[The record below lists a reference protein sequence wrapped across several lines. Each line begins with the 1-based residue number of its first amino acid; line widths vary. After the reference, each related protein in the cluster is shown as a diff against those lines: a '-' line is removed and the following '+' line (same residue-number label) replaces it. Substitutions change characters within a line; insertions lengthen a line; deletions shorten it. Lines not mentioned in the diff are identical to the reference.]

1 MKKDSNELDKKRGE
15 QNKKFMWKQIFE
27 EIMIRLKNEPK
38 IQELISEN
46 LIKVSNNELSPK
58 LASKQILD
66 KFLNI

>member
-46 LIKVSNNELSPK
+46 LIKVSNSELSPK